1 MKKILSILF
10 LFALL
15 ASSCSEDEL
24 VRNQSSKSLKFT
36 ASFEENES
44 RTYMGEGNLLRWTA
58 GDQISLFVA
67 NALNQ
72 QYEFE
77 GKTGANS
84 GYFKKIGNS
93 FGTGNDLN
101 CHYAVYPYA
110 SDIEITESGVINAT
124 LPAEQNYAE
133 NSFGLGANTMVAVT
147 QNTDD
152 TFLKFK
158 NVGGYLK
165 LQLYGDNL
173 TVKTITLTGNNN
185 EKLAGKATI
194 TPSYGSDPIISMAD
208 EATATITL
216 NCGDGVKIGST
227 AETATAFWIVVPPT
241 TFEKGFTI
249 TVTDI
254 DGGEFTQTTSNKIL
268 VERNV
273 IKPMAALEVVILDKE
288 LEGEGGDLIP
298 YITFTAEAGQ
308 SLKMSLSIPTLEY
321 SVNNGEWTTLGTN
334 TVHFGGE
341 FGALRLRGK
350 SQTGTYYSLS
360 FATVKFGNSA
370 PVACSGDI
378 RTLVDYENYNT
389 VDTSKAGF
397 ERLFKNCTSLTSA
410 PELPATTLAGSC
422 YSHMFEGCTSLVNA
436 PKLPATTLVGSC
448 YNYMFYNCKS
458 LVNAPELPATT
469 LTDCCYSYMF
479 YNCTSLVNAPELPAT
494 TLAESCYENMFKG
507 CTSLVD
513 APALPATTLAKSCYR
528 DMFNTCTNLVNAPEL
543 PATTLTDWCYF
554 SMFNGCTSLV
564 NAPELPA
571 TTLTD
576 WCYREMFCNCT
587 SLVNAPELP
596 ATTMKECCY
605 ADMFSGCKSLVN
617 APALPATTL
626 AESCYDTMFW
636 QCSSLVKAPALPAT
650 TLVKSCYWQMFG
662 HCTSL
667 VEAPE
672 LPATAVESYC
682 YGSMFGYCTSLVEA
696 PKLPAMY
703 MAEKCY
709 SGMFK
714 GCTSL
719 VNAPELPATFLAK
732 ECYRSMFYE
741 CSGLVNAP
749 ELLPATTLAESCY
762 YYMFNGC
769 KSMVKAPVLPAT
781 TLATQAYYRM
791 FYHCNKLNEITML
804 ATDISASNA
813 FTEWVA
819 SVASTGTFI
828 KAASMESLSRGA
840 NGIPNGWTVKNYG
853 EE

>member
-1 MKKILSILF
+1 MKNILSILF

-72 QYEFE
+72 QYQFE

-165 LQLYGDNL
+165 LQLYGDNI
-173 TVKTITLTGNNN
+173 TVKTITLTGANN

-208 EATATITL
+208 EATAMITL

-227 AETATAFWIVVPPT
+227 AETATAFWIVVPST

-308 SLKMSLSIPTLEY
+308 SLTMSRSVSTMEY
-321 SVNNGEWTTLGTN
+321 SVNNGEWATLGTN

-341 FGALRLRGK
+341 LGALRLRAK
-350 SQTGTYYSLS
+350 SLQGTYYSYS
-360 FATVKFGNSA
+360 ATTVKFGNSA

-378 RTLVDYENYNT
+378 RTLIDYENYNT
-389 VDTSKAGF
+389 VNTSKASF
-397 ERLFKNCTSLTSA
+397 EMLFKNCTSLTSA
-410 PELPATTLAGSC
+410 PELPATTLTSGC
-422 YSHMFEGCTSLVNA
+422 YSSMFEGCTSLVNA

-448 YNYMFYNCKS
+448 YNYMFNSCKS
-458 LVNAPELPATT
+458 LVNAPELPATK
-469 LTDCCYSYMF
+469 LAYGCYYGMF
-479 YNCTSLVNAPELPAT
+479 SGCTSLVNAPELPAT
-494 TLAESCYENMFKG
+494 TLAESCYVSMFEG

-513 APALPATTLAKSCYR
+513 APALPATTLAKECYR
-528 DMFNTCTNLVNAPEL
+528 KMFKGCANLVNAPEL
-543 PATTLTDWCYF
+543 PATTLTDWCYY
-554 SMFNGCTSLV
+554 SMFYGCTSLV
-564 NAPELPA
+564 DAPELPA

-576 WCYREMFCNCT
+576 WCYREMFYNCT

-596 ATTMKECCY
+596 ATTMEEYCY
-605 ADMFSGCKSLVN
+605 GSMFNGCKSLVK
-617 APALPATTL
+617 APELPAITL
-626 AESCYDTMFW
+626 AEHCYASMFW
-636 QCSSLVKAPALPAT
+636 ECSSLAEAPDLPAK
-650 TLVKSCYWQMFG
+650 TLASSCYSNMFG
-662 HCTSL
+662 GCTSL

-672 LPATAVESYC
+672 LPATAVQRGC
-682 YGSMFGYCTSLVEA
+682 YGSMFINCTSLVEA

-703 MAEKCY
+703 MAESCY
-709 SGMFK
+709 NFMFS

-719 VNAPELPATFLAK
+719 VNAPELPATSLAK
-732 ECYRSMFYE
+732 ECYSYMFRD
-741 CSGLVNAP
+741 CTSLVN
-749 ELLPATTLAESCY
+749 
-762 YYMFNGC
+762 
-769 KSMVKAPVLPAT
+769 APVLPAT

-791 FYHCNKLNEITML
+791 FYNCNKLNEITML
-804 ATDISASNA
+804 ATDISASGCMY
-813 FTEWVA
+813 EWVYR
-819 SVASTGTFI
+819 VASTGTFI